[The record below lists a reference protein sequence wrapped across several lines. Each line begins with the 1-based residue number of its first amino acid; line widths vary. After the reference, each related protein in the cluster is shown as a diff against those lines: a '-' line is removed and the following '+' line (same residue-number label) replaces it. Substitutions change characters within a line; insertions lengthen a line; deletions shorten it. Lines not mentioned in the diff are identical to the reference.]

1 MENPLNTQCFRA
13 PVDRNGAK
21 CEVGDGKFYHA
32 LSLHF
37 TLLNALSLTFII
49 HSFLFSTSTFLNCFR
64 WKGRGIL
71 CGANIVI
78 MLSLIIVWPCSDELM
93 DILADIRLFEYFFMM
108 SHGSHSGNQITE
120 TILLFFLAIASI
132 SATSISEKLCFTLET
147 HLCFVVNLAV
157 ARIRLSRTELPQE

>member
-1 MENPLNTQCFRA
+1 MSGQRHCTNCPDLMENPLNTQCFRA

-37 TLLNALSLTFII
+37 TTLHFTLLNALSLTFII
-49 HSFLFSTSTFLNCFR
+49 HGFLFSTFLNCFR

-93 DILADIRLFEYFFMM
+93 DISADIRLFEYFLRCPM
-108 SHGSHSGNQITE
+108 GNIQEIK
-120 TILLFFLAIASI
+120 LPKPSFF
-132 SATSISEKLCFTLET
+132 F
-147 HLCFVVNLAV
+147 F
-157 ARIRLSRTELPQE
+157 